1 MIGGREVAV
10 TGMGVIAPGGLDV
23 ESFWAALCSGRSF
36 AHRLAEM
43 EDERYGPVRVG
54 CEVDPA
60 FAPKTHLT
68 HPETRRTDRTTQ
80 LGICA
85 AMDAVADAGWEDTG
99 GDRTA
104 IVVGTG
110 LGGMIRPFLTALE
123 TGQAKGFMRVNP
135 LTVPMIMPNATAGWL
150 SMKLGVTG
158 MATTVSQACASGAAA
173 IGDAARL
180 VATGVV
186 DRAIAGG
193 TEALTHPVVV
203 AAFARMEAL
212 SSRNDE
218 PERASRPFDRDRDGF
233 VMGEGAGFVTL
244 EAADLVAARGGRI
257 RARVTGYGAT
267 SDAFHL
273 VAPHSEGAGAIA
285 SMRAALADA
294 GLDPSAVAHVNA
306 HGTSTELNDRLEALA
321 LREVF
326 GTAVP
331 PVTGTKGAIGHLVGA
346 AGAVEAVAVVRT
358 IETGVVPPTANFE
371 HPDPEI
377 DLDIV
382 AGGPRTVAIGPA
394 LSNSFAFGGHN
405 VTLVLEPA

>member
-1 MIGGREVAV
+1 MIGGRGVAV
-10 TGMGVIAPGGLDV
+10 TGLGVVAPGGLDV
-23 ESFWAALCSGRSF
+23 DTFWTSLLAGRSF
-36 AHRLAEM
+36 ATRLEAM
-43 EDERYGPVRVG
+43 EDPMFGPVRVA
-54 CEVDPA
+54 CEVDEA
-60 FAPKTHLT
+60 FDPKTHLT
-68 HPETRRTDRTTQ
+68 HPETRRTDRTSQ

-110 LGGMIRPFLTALE
+110 LGGMIRPFLAALE
-123 TGQAKGFMRVNP
+123 VGREKGFMRVNP

-158 MATTVSQACASGAAA
+158 MSTTVSQACSSGAAA

-244 EAADLVAARGGRI
+244 EAEDLVVARGDLV
-257 RARVTGYGAT
+257 RARITGYGAT

-273 VAPHSEGAGAIA
+273 VAPHEEAAGAIA

-294 GLDPSAVAHVNA
+294 GLDPADVASINA

-326 GTAVP
+326 AAVP
-331 PVTGTKGAIGHLVGA
+331 PVTSNKGAIGHLVGA
-346 AGAVEAVAVVRT
+346 AGAVEAIAAIRSV
-358 IETGVVPPTANFE
+358 ETGLVPPTANYE
-371 HPDPEI
+371 LPDPDV
-377 DLDIV
+377 DLDVV
-382 AGGPRTVAIGPA
+382 AGEPRDVGPGPV

-405 VTLVLEPA
+405 VTLLFEP

>member
-1 MIGGREVAV
+1 MIGSRRVAV
-10 TGMGVIAPGGLDV
+10 TGLGAITPGGLDP
-23 ESFWAALCSGRSF
+23 SALWEALLLGRSR
-36 AHRLAEM
+36 AGDLPEM
-43 EDERYGPVRVG
+43 DETFGPVHIGCRVATDF
-54 CEVDPA
+54 DPRV
-60 FAPKTHLT
+60 HLS

-85 AMDAVADAGWEDTG
+85 AMDAVADAGWEDPG

-123 TGQAKGFMRVNP
+123 TLDEKGFMRVNP
-135 LTVPMIMPNATAGWL
+135 LTVPLIMPNATAGWL

-158 MATTVSQACASGAAA
+158 MATTVSQACSSGAAA

-186 DRAIAGG
+186 DRAVAGG
-193 TEALTHPVVV
+193 TEALTHPIVI

-212 SSRNDE
+212 SRRNDD
-218 PERASRPFDRDRDGF
+218 PEQASRPFDRDRDGF
-233 VMGEGAGFVTL
+233 VLGEGAGFVTL
-244 EAADLVAARGGRI
+244 EAEDLVAARGGRV

-267 SDAFHL
+267 SDAYHL
-273 VAPHSEGAGAIA
+273 VAPHEEGAGAIA

-306 HGTSTELNDRLEALA
+306 HGTSTELNDRMEALA
-321 LREVF
+321 LNEVF
-326 GTAVP
+326 GERVP
-331 PVTGTKGAIGHLVGA
+331 PVTANKGTIGHLVGA
-346 AGAVEAVAVVRT
+346 AGAVEAVAAIRSL
-358 IETGVVPPTANFE
+358 ETGLVPPTANYE
-371 HPDPEI
+371 NPDPEI

-382 AGGPRTVAIGPA
+382 AGTPREVAPGPV

-405 VTLVLEPA
+405 VTLILEP

>member
-1 MIGGREVAV
+1 VNGRGVAV
-10 TGMGVIAPGGLDV
+10 TGVGVIAPGGLDIGT
-23 ESFWAALCSGRSF
+23 FWDSLLAGRSF
-36 AHRLAEM
+36 AHRLEVM
-43 EDERYGPVRVG
+43 EDPMFGPVRVA
-54 CEVDPA
+54 CEVDEA
-60 FAPKTHLT
+60 FEPKRHLT
-68 HPETRRTDRTTQ
+68 HPETRRTDRTSQ

-123 TGQAKGFMRVNP
+123 VGREKGFMRVNP

-158 MATTVSQACASGAAA
+158 MSTTVAQACSSGAAA

-244 EAADLVAARGGRI
+244 EAEDAVVARGGRV
-257 RARVTGYGAT
+257 RARLTGYGAT

-273 VAPHSEGAGAIA
+273 VAPHEEAAGAIA

-294 GLDPSAVAHVNA
+294 GVEPSAVAHVNA
-306 HGTSTELNDRLEALA
+306 HGTSTELNDRLESLA
-321 LREVF
+321 LHQVF
-326 GTAVP
+326 GDAVP
-331 PVTGTKGAIGHLVGA
+331 PVTANKGAIGHLVGA
-346 AGAVEAVAVVRT
+346 AGAVEAVAVVRSL
-358 IETGVVPPTANFE
+358 ETGLVPPTTNFE
-371 HPDPEI
+371 HADPEI
-377 DLDIV
+377 DLDVV
-382 AGGPRTVAIGPA
+382 AGQAREVAPGPVV
-394 LSNSFAFGGHN
+394 SNSFAFGGHN
-405 VTLVLEPA
+405 VTLVFEP

>member
-1 MIGGREVAV
+1 MNGRGVAV
-10 TGMGVIAPGGLDV
+10 TGLGVIAPGGLDV
-23 ESFWAALCSGRSF
+23 DAFWDALLGGRSF
-36 AHRLAEM
+36 ATRLEAM
-43 EDERYGPVRVG
+43 ADDSFGPVRVA
-54 CEVDPA
+54 CEVDEG
-60 FAPKTHLT
+60 FDPKRHLT
-68 HPETRRTDRTTQ
+68 HPETRRTDRTSQ

-110 LGGMIRPFLTALE
+110 LGGMIRPFLAALE
-123 TGQAKGFMRVNP
+123 VGREKGFMRVNP

-158 MATTVSQACASGAAA
+158 MATTVAQACSSGAAA

-233 VMGEGAGFVTL
+233 VMGEGAGFVVL
-244 EAADLVAARGGRI
+244 EADEVAAARGARV

-273 VAPHSEGAGAIA
+273 VAPHEEAAGAIA
-285 SMRAALADA
+285 AMRAALADA
-294 GLDPSAVAHVNA
+294 GVDPADVAHVNA

-321 LREVF
+321 LHQVF
-326 GTAVP
+326 GDAPP
-331 PVTGTKGAIGHLVGA
+331 PVTSNKGAIGHLVGA
-346 AGAVEAVAVVRT
+346 AGAVEAVAAIRS
-358 IETGVVPPTANFE
+358 IETGLVPPTANFE

-377 DLDIV
+377 DLDVV
-382 AGGPRTVAIGPA
+382 AGAAREVAPGPVV
-394 LSNSFAFGGHN
+394 SNSFAFGGHN
-405 VTLVLEPA
+405 VTLVFQP

>member
-1 MIGGREVAV
+1 MIGSRRVAV
-10 TGMGVIAPGGLDV
+10 TGLGAITAGGRDV
-23 ESFWAALCSGRSF
+23 DALWDTLLLGRSV
-36 AHRLAEM
+36 AVDLPDI
-43 EDERYGPVRVG
+43 DETYGPVHIGCRVG
-54 CEVDPA
+54 QDFDPGV
-60 FAPKTHLT
+60 HLT
-68 HPETRRTDRTTQ
+68 HPEVRRTDLTTQ

-85 AMDAVADAGWEDTG
+85 AMDAVADAEWASTG

-110 LGGMIRPFLTALE
+110 LGGMIRPFVTAVETLE
-123 TGQAKGFMRVNP
+123 TNGYMRVNP
-135 LTVPMIMPNATAGWL
+135 LTVPLIMPNATAGWL

-158 MATTVSQACASGAAA
+158 PATTVSQACSSGAAA

-193 TEALTHPVVV
+193 TEALTHPLVV
-203 AAFARMEAL
+203 AAFARMGAL
-212 SSRNDE
+212 SARNDE

-233 VMGEGAGFVTL
+233 VMGEGAGFITL
-244 EAADLVAARGGRI
+244 EAEDAVRARGGRV

-273 VAPHSEGAGAIA
+273 VAPHETGAGAIA
-285 SMRAALADA
+285 AMRAALADA
-294 GLDPSAVAHVNA
+294 GLSPADVAHVNA

-326 GTAVP
+326 GGDVP
-331 PVTGTKGAIGHLVGA
+331 PVTGNKGAIGHLVGA
-346 AGAVEAVAVVRT
+346 AGAVEAVAAIRSL
-358 IETGVVPPTANFE
+358 ETGVVPPTANYE
-371 HPDPEI
+371 TPDPEI
-377 DLDIV
+377 DLDVV
-382 AGGPRTVAIGPA
+382 AGAAREIPAGPV

-405 VTLVLEPA
+405 VTLILEP

>member
-1 MIGGREVAV
+1 MNGRGVAV
-10 TGMGVIAPGGLDV
+10 TGLGVIAPGGLDLD
-23 ESFWAALCSGRSF
+23 SFWTALCAGRSY
-36 AHRLAEM
+36 AHRLEAM
-43 EDERYGPVRVG
+43 DDDRFGPVRVA
-54 CEVDPA
+54 CEVDEA
-60 FAPKTHLT
+60 FEPKTHLS

-85 AMDAVADAGWEDTG
+85 GMDAVIDAGWEDTG

-123 TGQAKGFMRVNP
+123 VGQEKGFMRVNP

-158 MATTVSQACASGAAA
+158 MATTVSQACSSGAAA

-180 VATGVV
+180 VASGVV

-212 SSRNDE
+212 SARNDE

-244 EAADLVAARGGRI
+244 EAEEHVLARGGRV

-273 VAPHSEGAGAIA
+273 VAPHETGAGAVA
-285 SMRAALADA
+285 AMRAALGDA

-326 GTAVP
+326 GAAVP
-331 PVTGTKGAIGHLVGA
+331 PVTGNKGAIGHLVGA
-346 AGAVEAVAVVRT
+346 AGAVEAIAAVRS
-358 IETGVVPPTANFE
+358 IETGLVPPTANHE
-371 HPDPEI
+371 NPDPEI

-382 AGGPRTVAIGPA
+382 AGSAREVPAGPVLT
-394 LSNSFAFGGHN
+394 NSFAFGGHN
-405 VTLVLEPA
+405 VTLIIEP

>member
-1 MIGGREVAV
+1 M
-10 TGMGVIAPGGLDV
+10 
-23 ESFWAALCSGRSF
+23 
-36 AHRLAEM
+36 
-43 EDERYGPVRVG
+43 DETFGPVHIGCRVATDF
-54 CEVDPA
+54 DPRV
-60 FAPKTHLT
+60 HLS

-85 AMDAVADAGWEDTG
+85 AMDAVADAGWEDPG

-123 TGQAKGFMRVNP
+123 TLDEKGFMRVNP
-135 LTVPMIMPNATAGWL
+135 LTVPLIMPNATAGWL

-158 MATTVSQACASGAAA
+158 MATTVSQACSSGAAA

-186 DRAIAGG
+186 DRAVAGG
-193 TEALTHPVVV
+193 TEALTHPIVI

-212 SSRNDE
+212 SRRNDD
-218 PERASRPFDRDRDGF
+218 PEQASRPFDRDRDGF
-233 VMGEGAGFVTL
+233 VLGEGAGFVTL
-244 EAADLVAARGGRI
+244 EAEDLVAARGGRV

-267 SDAFHL
+267 SDAYHL
-273 VAPHSEGAGAIA
+273 VAPHEEGAGAIA

-306 HGTSTELNDRLEALA
+306 HGTSTELNDRMEALA
-321 LREVF
+321 LNEVF
-326 GTAVP
+326 GERVP
-331 PVTGTKGAIGHLVGA
+331 PVTANKGTIGHLVGA
-346 AGAVEAVAVVRT
+346 AGAVEAVAAIRSL
-358 IETGVVPPTANFE
+358 ETGLVPPTANYE
-371 HPDPEI
+371 NPDPEI

-382 AGGPRTVAIGPA
+382 AGTPREVAPGPV

-405 VTLVLEPA
+405 VTLILEP